1 MAGGTTAEG
10 YGFPHQQLRAQWDV
24 VVQDGRAFCCE
35 TVCVMPKRW
44 IKPGTK
50 WHLAHNEDRSGY
62 KGPAHAKCNL
72 AERNRRVAKSRKGKR
87 RPVVPAVVT
96 GWRTSRQW

>member
-1 MAGGTTAEG
+1 MSGGTTAEG
-10 YGFPHQQLRAQWDV
+10 YGYPHQRVRAQYAPLV
-24 VVQDGRAFCCE
+24 AEGRAFCCE
-35 TVCVMPKRW
+35 TVCVMPTRW
-44 IKPGTK
+44 IKPGSE

-72 AERNRRVAKSRKGKR
+72 AERNRRVARTRKR
-87 RPVVPAVVT
+87 RERPRPPLAT